1 MNGFLP
7 FNSIMTPSSAFFQE
21 VDDADVQLLHET
33 TGQPKDRCLAALLNV
48 AANVS
53 SEARLETAAA
63 ELMDEV
69 DAQVRISTGIGR
81 PSVWPFKVLYRVV
94 KGGETSKISKEMFT
108 RKYLG
113 GKMIQF
119 DYYIRCLFMGWFN
132 HPARGGSVGFSLVLV
147 VWCLFFLGGWDGS
160 VVGDLEIGGRTAR
173 VLKRDVKSWVFTRAG
188 LPKWAAWTSW
198 RNRFLDAV
206 LWMGRCK

>member
-81 PSVWPFKVLYRVV
+81 PSV
-94 KGGETSKISKEMFT
+94 
-108 RKYLG
+108 
-113 GKMIQF
+113 
-119 DYYIRCLFMGWFN
+119 
-132 HPARGGSVGFSLVLV
+132 
-147 VWCLFFLGGWDGS
+147 
-160 VVGDLEIGGRTAR
+160 
-173 VLKRDVKSWVFTRAG
+173 
-188 LPKWAAWTSW
+188 
-198 RNRFLDAV
+198 
-206 LWMGRCK
+206 

>member
-81 PSVWPFKVLYRVV
+81 PFRVLYRVV
-94 KGGETSKISKEMFT
+94 KGGETSKISKGNVHPKIPWGCT
-108 RKYLG
+108 
-113 GKMIQF
+113 IQF
-119 DYYIRCLFMGWFN
+119 DDIRCLLMGSKS
-132 HPARGGSVGFSLVLV
+132 PTRGASVGFSLVLV

-160 VVGDLEIGGRTAR
+160 VVGDLEIGGRTAS
-173 VLKRDVKSWVFTRAG
+173 VLKRDVKSWVFTCRVA
-188 LPKWAAWTSW
+188 
-198 RNRFLDAV
+198 
-206 LWMGRCK
+206 

>member
-1 MNGFLP
+1 MYHERIS
-7 FNSIMTPSSAFFQE
+7 SIQQYNDPIFSRIAFGSFFQE

-81 PSVWPFKVLYRVV
+81 PFKVLYRVV
-94 KGGETSKISKEMFT
+94 KGGETSKVFWEMFT

-113 GKMIQF
+113 VAQSNLTI
-119 DYYIRCLFMGWFN
+119 
-132 HPARGGSVGFSLVLV
+132 
-147 VWCLFFLGGWDGS
+147 
-160 VVGDLEIGGRTAR
+160 
-173 VLKRDVKSWVFTRAG
+173 
-188 LPKWAAWTSW
+188 
-198 RNRFLDAV
+198 
-206 LWMGRCK
+206 

>member
-1 MNGFLP
+1 MYHERIS
-7 FNSIMTPSSAFFQE
+7 SIQQYNDPIFSRIAFGSFFQE

-69 DAQVRISTGIGR
+69 DAQVRIVSPG
-81 PSVWPFKVLYRVV
+81 SVGLSGCCIELSKVV
-94 KGGETSKISKEMFT
+94 KLQRFPREMFT

-119 DYYIRCLFMGWFN
+119 DDIRCHNVCLWV
-132 HPARGGSVGFSLVLV
+132 GS
-147 VWCLFFLGGWDGS
+147 
-160 VVGDLEIGGRTAR
+160 IT
-173 VLKRDVKSWVFTRAG
+173 
-188 LPKWAAWTSW
+188 
-198 RNRFLDAV
+198 N
-206 LWMGRCK
+206 